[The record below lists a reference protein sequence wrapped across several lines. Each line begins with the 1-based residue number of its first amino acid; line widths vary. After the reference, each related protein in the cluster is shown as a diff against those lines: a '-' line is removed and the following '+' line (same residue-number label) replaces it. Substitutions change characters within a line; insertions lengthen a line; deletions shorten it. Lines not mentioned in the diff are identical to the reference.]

1 MAEPKFQKHDR
12 VRFRGL
18 VKSTDDNGKQGT
30 VVEYD
35 AKLGK
40 YSVLVNWRDKS
51 YKVKEENLEK
61 VSEDAVPKA
70 PVVPER
76 SPSSA
81 KGEGEA
87 SQKRAKRSR
96 SKRRSRSRSKSRSRR
111 RRSRSRSKRR
121 SVRSRSRSRSPRS
134 RRRRSRS
141 PAKEEV
147 ARTSVAST
155 APPAATAVLGQVA
168 TPSAFQEKG
177 DRKGGKGGKGK
188 GKGSG
193 KDRTTQISKA
203 LARVLRHTAASQ
215 GIQIRADG
223 FCSLE
228 DLLKLQDFTSLS
240 CNAEEVKVAVAS
252 NDKKRFEISEESGKV
267 FVRAV
272 QGHSMKAVADESLLS
287 RLGAA
292 DADLPT
298 VCVHGTYRRNLE
310 SIRRSGLIAGGG
322 VSERNHIHFAPFEPH
337 DGRVISGMRY
347 NCEVAIYID
356 LRAAIQN
363 GIPFFRSANQVI
375 LSPGKDGVLP
385 AAFISQ
391 IKDLQTGALL

>member
-1 MAEPKFQKHDR
+1 MVELKFKGGER

-18 VKSTDDNGKQGT
+18 VKNSDDNGKQGT
-30 VVEYD
+30 VFEYD
-35 AKLGK
+35 ERVGK
-40 YSVLVNWRDKS
+40 YSVHVNWKS
-51 YKVKEENLEK
+51 HHVKVKEENLEK
-61 VSEDAVPKA
+61 VSEEAIPKA

-76 SPSSA
+76 SPSNV
-81 KGEGEA
+81 EGEA
-87 SQKRAKRSR
+87 SQKKEKRSR
-96 SKRRSRSRSKSRSRR
+96 SKRKSRSKSRSRKR
-111 RRSRSRSKRR
+111 RRSRSRSRR
-121 SVRSRSRSRSPRS
+121 RSRSRSRSRS
-134 RRRRSRS
+134 RRKRSRS

-155 APPAATAVLGQVA
+155 ATTAATAVLGQVA

-228 DLLKLQDFTSLS
+228 DLLKLQDFASLS
-240 CNAEEVKVAVAS
+240 CSAEEVKVAVAS

-272 QGHSMKAVADESLLS
+272 QGHSIKAVADESLLS

-292 DADLPT
+292 DVDLPT

-391 IKDLQTGALL
+391 IKDLQTGAFL